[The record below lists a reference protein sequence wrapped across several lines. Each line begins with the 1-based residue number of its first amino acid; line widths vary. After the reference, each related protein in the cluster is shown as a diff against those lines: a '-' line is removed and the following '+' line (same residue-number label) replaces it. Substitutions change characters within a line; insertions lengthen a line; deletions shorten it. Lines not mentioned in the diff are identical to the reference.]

1 MARKSWLDDDAATTK
16 IDDYARQLNTF
27 VDAMADGR
35 IDEQELAVQET
46 RVVELMKE
54 VEPKLDD
61 TLHEQVTE
69 LLCELS
75 AFNCMQLLHTMY
87 EQRPKVQFRG

>member
-1 MARKSWLDDDAATTK
+1 MARKSWLDAQTQEVM
-16 IDDYARQLNTF
+16 IDDYAQQLTTF

-35 IDEQELAVQET
+35 VDAREIEAQEK
-46 RVVELMKE
+46 RVVELMKQ

-61 TLHEQVTE
+61 QLHADVTR

-75 AFNCMQLLHTMY
+75 AFNIMQLLHTM
-87 EQRPKVQFRG
+87 EEARPKAKFRG